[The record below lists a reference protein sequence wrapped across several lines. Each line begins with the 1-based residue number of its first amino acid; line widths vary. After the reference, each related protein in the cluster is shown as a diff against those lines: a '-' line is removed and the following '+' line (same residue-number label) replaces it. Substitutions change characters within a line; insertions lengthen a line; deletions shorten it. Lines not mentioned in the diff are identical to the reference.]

1 MYSLASFARIP
12 QLGVSCSSSSPAA
25 VDETSLT
32 LIIDG
37 VNVGGPLLLLLLASP
52 LANIAVA
59 LRSGA
64 MTSCRVCDVRKVLR
78 CSLPAG
84 AIALSFFL

>member
-1 MYSLASFARIP
+1 MLPSGRSGSRDVMYSLASFARIP

-25 VDETSLT
+25 VDDTSLI

-37 VNVGGPLLLLLLASP
+37 VNVGGPLLLLLLLASP

-64 MTSCRVCDVRKVLR
+64 MTSAEFAM
-78 CSLPAG
+78 S
-84 AIALSFFL
+84 